1 MRRANQIM
9 KMKNLVLAS
18 ILLLVVTGCSLAQ
31 PIVFPTKPWS
41 ATVKVIGE
49 DGQSVSNANVAVGY
63 FLPPYSFSDDPEYNA
78 RIVGITD
85 TNGLFFATHKDRTG
99 EIGFSVSKQGY
110 YETRS
115 SCTLRDPMENANDR
129 NISLILV
136 LKKVGKPIPMYAK
149 RQEMK
154 IQKEDEPLG
163 FDLEVGDWVTP
174 NGKGEHTDLFF
185 TVHRKIISEREYDC
199 TLTVTFPNKDDG
211 LAVAPAEP
219 DNGSEFKTSR
229 TAAESG
235 YQPELTLHYSFN
247 KWPTS
252 VFGYFIR
259 VRTVLDADGKV
270 KSALYGKIPGNFMI
284 LAGTKAPKAGMVFTY
299 YLNPTANDHNLE
311 FNPKQN
317 LFRTLTIME
326 EVKWP

>member
-1 MRRANQIM
+1 M
-9 KMKNLVLAS
+9 KIIKIVGL
-18 ILLLVVTGCSLAQ
+18 ILIGLTINSVFGQAEFGPHKWTATIKVV
-31 PIVFPTKPWS
+31 
-41 ATVKVIGE
+41 GE
-49 DGQSVSNANVAVGY
+49 DNTPLADANVSVQ
-63 FLPPYSFSDDPEYNA
+63 YSIIPQPHDPNEKSY
-78 RIVGITD
+78 GEITGKSD
-85 TNGLFFATHKDRTG
+85 TNGILIASHADKSLGLGINVTKA
-99 EIGFSVSKQGY
+99 GY
-110 YETRS
+110 YTSHTGYQFYFDDKRRNPS
-115 SCTLRDPMENANDR
+115 FTLT
-129 NISLILV
+129 
-136 LKKVGKPIPMYAK
+136 LKKIGKPIPMYAK

-163 FDLEVGDWVTP
+163 FDLEAGDWVTP
-174 NGKGEHTDLFF
+174 NGKGEHTDLIF

-270 KSALYGKIPGNFMI
+270 RSALYGKIPGNFML
-284 LAGTKAPKAGMVFTY
+284 LAGTKVPKAGMVFTY

-311 FNPKQN
+311 FSPKQN